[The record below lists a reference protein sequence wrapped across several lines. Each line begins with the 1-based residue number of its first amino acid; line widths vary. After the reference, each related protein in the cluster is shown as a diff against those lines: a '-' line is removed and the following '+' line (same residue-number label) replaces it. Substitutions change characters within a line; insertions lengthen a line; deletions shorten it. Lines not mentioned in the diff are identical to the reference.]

1 MGRHGFRRSPT
12 GHCGRASICASGA
25 DFYTSYMS
33 INMKEVIVPYLVA
46 WFLGLPAFVL
56 LLMWLFVH

>member
-1 MGRHGFRRSPT
+1 VGRHGFRRSPT
-12 GHCGRASICASGA
+12 GRCGQASIRAPSA
-25 DFYTSYMS
+25 DLYTSYMS
-33 INMKEVIVPYLVA
+33 INMKEVVVPYLVA

>member
-1 MGRHGFRRSPT
+1 
-12 GHCGRASICASGA
+12 
-25 DFYTSYMS
+25 MS
-33 INMKEVIVPYLVA
+33 INMKEVVVPYLVA